1 MIFIFK
7 YIFLLKIKA
16 VVNITCIH
24 LYMYITNLFHYICV
38 TMQLFFAWSLFIE
51 VALFAKLM
59 HKNTTLKY
67 NCTCKL
73 VLIGINFFVIYSYMN
88 NITGV

>member
-1 MIFIFK
+1 
-7 YIFLLKIKA
+7 
-16 VVNITCIH
+16 
-24 LYMYITNLFHYICV
+24 
-38 TMQLFFAWSLFIE
+38 MQLFFAWSLFIE

-73 VLIGINFFVIYSYMN
+73 VLIGINFLLFTVI
-88 NITGV
+88 